1 MLVIYF
7 IAHSEWIL
15 QRSRADMARNLKSDF
30 KIISI
35 CPVSEYKANLEDAY
49 YEAINW
55 NIDRT
60 KLLDIKGILKL
71 RKFIKNFNSGDIVHI
86 FTIKSLYLFILLNLF
101 PSTSNIFI
109 NPFFKKTFVHLI
121 SDSGE

>member
-35 CPVSEYKANLEDAY
+35 CPVSEYKANLEDSDKMLHSGRDIICSGYCLYGGSTQLVYARDDM
-49 YEAINW
+49 EGIQMETFIVSNW
-55 NIDRT
+55 M
-60 KLLDIKGILKL
+60 
-71 RKFIKNFNSGDIVHI
+71 KNLTNQLAGQSKV
-86 FTIKSLYLFILLNLF
+86 Y
-101 PSTSNIFI
+101 
-109 NPFFKKTFVHLI
+109 FF
-121 SDSGE
+121 